1 MEYPL
6 CEHAINRTTS
16 IRVDVKCDIT
26 GKPCSMIRWCTH
38 QRTVKMNDLY
48 KKFDC
53 PVKKKQK

>member
-6 CEHAINRTTS
+6 CKHAINRTTS

-26 GKPCSMIRWCTH
+26 GKPCGMIRWCTN

-48 KKFDC
+48 KKFNC
-53 PVKKKQK
+53 PVKKK